1 MNQTHAMVIG
11 ILGLLGMALLGHFSP
26 KMDFSLRGSR
36 GELAAEDARPA
47 QTAAPLS
54 REQR

>member
-26 KMDFSLRGSR
+26 RMDFSLRGSR
-36 GELAAEDARPA
+36 SELAAEDARPA
-47 QTAAPLS
+47 QSAASLS
-54 REQR
+54 CEQR